1 MSCLGKLVNVSVKVP
16 EELRELM
23 KRININ
29 WSEYLREV
37 IEAKVREELAKEAS
51 RELDEI
57 RARARRT
64 PTEAIVRWI
73 RKDREQG

>member
-1 MSCLGKLVNVSVKVP
+1 
-16 EELRELM
+16 M
-23 KRININ
+23 KRINID
-29 WSEYLREV
+29 WSMYLREV

-64 PTEAIVRWI
+64 PTETIVGWI
-73 RKDREQG
+73 REDREQG